1 MFQNSK
7 LHPVVQNIILT
18 LILLLVFLIVAI
30 PFKVMSVIP
39 GFTDI
44 RPVSLLQ
51 PVYGVFF
58 GIPGCIA
65 FAVGNLIGDIVSD
78 SLRWSSIAGF
88 AANFAAPFL
97 FYIFWSKISKEPFS
111 LRTGKN
117 LLKQI
122 AVTAVSAVVQAA
134 LITPAVVMIY
144 PDVSGWVFATT
155 VLLNSSVFPIM
166 LGIPLMILMHEELG
180 FKPKPR
186 LKKPANKKAGI
197 I

>member
-1 MFQNSK
+1 MLQTDK
-7 LHPVVQNIILT
+7 LHPVIKNILLT

-58 GIPGCIA
+58 GIPGCVA
-65 FAVGNLIGDIVSD
+65 FAIGNLIGDIISD

-97 FYIFWSKISKEPFS
+97 FYIFWSGISKTPFS
-111 LRTGKN
+111 LRTGKS
-117 LLKQI
+117 LLKQT
-122 AVTAVSAVVQAA
+122 AVIAVSAIVQAA
-134 LITPAVVMIY
+134 LITPAVKMIY
-144 PDVSGWVFATT
+144 PDVSGWVFAIT
-155 VLLNSSVFPIM
+155 VLLNSSVFALM
-166 LGIPLMILMHEELG
+166 LGTPLMILMHEELG
-180 FKPKPR
+180 FKPMPH
-186 LKKPANKKAGI
+186 LKKIKT
-197 I
+197 